1 MPRAAAQPPVQN
13 QTLREYARKR
23 DFSGTPEPSGEA
35 PASAAGEHAFV
46 VQKHDASH
54 LHYDFRLELDGVLKS
69 WAVPKGPCLDP
80 SVKRLAIEV
89 EDHPLDYAHF
99 EGHIPEGHYGAGDVI
114 VWDEGRWTP
123 LGDPHEGMKSGHL
136 KFRLQG
142 SKLKGSWNL
151 VRTRM
156 AGRQPQWF
164 LIKGRDDQARDYP
177 RFDILS
183 EEPLSVVSGE
193 SLPSEKGTVTKKA
206 VKKAAPPKAAKP
218 TDKPQKK
225 SPSAKARL
233 PDAISPELA
242 TLVAAPPAGDWR
254 YEIKIDGYRILAR
267 LDGGKVRLMTRNGHD
282 WSNKLPELCE
292 ALQALEVQSAWL
304 DGEILMMDEEGRPDF
319 QRLQNAFDA
328 NLSEPIHY
336 TLFDLL
342 WLDGVDY
349 RGKPLEER
357 RQALQQVLRGNHNR
371 SLRYSEDFTDDP
383 RSILDSA
390 CRLGLE
396 GLIGKRAGSPYSERR
411 SHDWIKLKCQRRQEF
426 VIVGFSEP
434 KGARSHFGALL
445 LGLHDKDG
453 VLRYAGKVGT
463 GFSAASLKTLYRQ
476 LKPLQRK
483 TCPLQEAPKGADAK
497 GVTWLRPD
505 LLCEIAFAEITREGM
520 VRQAVFHGLRN
531 DKSAEAIVE
540 EKPQKA
546 PRASAAH
553 SARAQTA
560 KAATAKSRSG
570 NTLEGVTITHPDRVI
585 DPTSKLRKIDV
596 ARYYEKAAERL
607 LPWLADRPVSLVRVP
622 DGVGGE
628 QFFQRHASR
637 TEIPGAEQL
646 EPKLDPGHVP
656 LLRIATAKGLVG
668 AAQMSALELHTWNAA
683 LDDLEKPDRFILDL
697 DPDPALPWQRMIEA
711 TQLTLTLLDELGL
724 QAFLKTSGGKGM
736 HILVPLQR
744 HQGWDEVKDFAHAI
758 SRHMAKLMP
767 DRFSAVSGPK
777 NRVGRIFID
786 YLRNSRGASTV
797 CVWSVRARE
806 GLPVSVPVGRHE
818 LPKLK
823 AANQWTLANVDER
836 LAAADPW
843 AQWAKTRQRLTQR
856 MLDQLD
862 G

>member
-1 MPRAAAQPPVQN
+1 MARAATPN
-13 QTLREYARKR
+13 QTLKEYARKR
-23 DFSGTPEPSGEA
+23 DFSGTPEPSGDT
-35 PASAAGEHAFV
+35 PGSHAGEYAFV

-89 EDHPLDYAHF
+89 EDHPLDYARF

-123 LGDPHEGMKSGHL
+123 IGDPHEGLENGHL

-142 SKLKGSWNL
+142 SKLAGSWNL

-164 LIKGRDDQARDYP
+164 LIKGRDGEARDYP
-177 RFDILS
+177 RFDILA
-183 EEPLSVVSGE
+183 EEPLSVVTGQ
-193 SLPSEKGTVTKKA
+193 SLPSDSSPAKRGPVKRGKAAEA
-206 VKKAAPPKAAKP
+206 VKKKATTTSHAK
-218 TDKPQKK
+218 
-225 SPSAKARL
+225 L
-233 PDAISPELA
+233 PDVMSPELA
-242 TLVAAPPAGDWR
+242 TLVDAPPPGDWR
-254 YEIKIDGYRILAR
+254 YEIKIDGYRLLAR
-267 LDGGKVRLMTRNGHD
+267 LDGGKVRLLTRNGHD
-282 WSNKLPELCE
+282 WTKKLPELSK
-292 ALQALEVQSAWL
+292 ALAALDVQSAWL
-304 DGEILMMDEEGRPDF
+304 DGEILVMDEEGRPDF

-328 NLSEPIHY
+328 NVSAPIHY

-342 WLDGVDY
+342 WLDGTDY

-357 RQALQQVLRGNHNR
+357 RQALQQVLRGNDNEA
-371 SLRYSEDFTDDP
+371 LRYSEDFTDDP

-396 GLIGKRAGSPYSERR
+396 GLIGKRAGSPYAEKR
-411 SHDWIKLKCQRRQEF
+411 SHDWIKLKCKRRQEF
-426 VIVGFSEP
+426 VIVGFSQP
-434 KGARSHFGALL
+434 KGSRSHFGALL
-445 LGLHDKDG
+445 LGLHDQDG
-453 VLRYAGKVGT
+453 ALRYAGKVGT
-463 GFSAASLKTLYRQ
+463 GFSAASLEALHQQ

-483 TCPLQEAPKGADAK
+483 TCPLREAPKGADAR
-497 GVTWLRPD
+497 GVTWLRPE
-505 LLCEIAFAEITREGM
+505 LLCEVAFAEMTREGL
-520 VRQAVFHGLRN
+520 VRQAVFHGLRS
-531 DKSAEAIVE
+531 DKPVQAIVE
-540 EKPQKA
+540 ERPKKA
-546 PRASAAH
+546 
-553 SARAQTA
+553 ARGAGAKTA
-560 KAATAKSRSG
+560 KGTSD
-570 NTLEGVTITHPDRVI
+570 NILQGVTITHPERVI
-585 DPTSKLRKIDV
+585 DPASQLRKIDV
-596 ARYYEKAAERL
+596 AQYYEKAAERL

-637 TEIPGAEQL
+637 TEIPGAQPL
-646 EPKLDPGHVP
+646 DPKLDPGHAP

-683 LDDLEKPDRFILDL
+683 LNDLEKPDRFVLDL
-697 DPDPALPWQRMIEA
+697 DPDPSLPWQRMIEA

-724 QAFLKTSGGKGM
+724 SAYLKTSGGKGM

-744 HQGWDEVKDFAHAI
+744 RHSWDEVKDFAHAI
-758 SRHMAKLMP
+758 SRHMASLMP

-777 NRVGRIFID
+777 NRVGKIFID
-786 YLRNSRGASTV
+786 YLRNTRGASTV

-806 GLPVSVPVGRHE
+806 GLPVSVPVRRDE
-818 LPKLK
+818 LASLE
-823 AANQWTLANVDER
+823 AANQWTIANVDER

-843 AQWAKTRQRLTQR
+843 ADWANTKQRLTRR
-856 MLDQLD
+856 MIEQLQ

>member
-1 MPRAAAQPPVQN
+1 MARAAAMQN
-13 QTLREYARKR
+13 ATLREYARKR
-23 DFSGTPEPSGEA
+23 DFSGTPEPRGEA
-35 PASAAGEHAFV
+35 PASQAGEYAFV

-54 LHYDFRLELDGVLKS
+54 LHYDFRLELNGVLKS

-89 EDHPLDYAHF
+89 EDHPLDYASF

-123 LGDPHEGMKSGHL
+123 IGDPHAGMDSGHL

-142 SKLKGSWNL
+142 SKLSGSWNL

-177 RFDILS
+177 RFDILA
-183 EEPLSVVSGE
+183 EQPLSVLTGQ
-193 SLPSEKGTVTKKA
+193 SLPGEAALMKQASPKRARSGKELAAPATAKKA
-206 VKKAAPPKAAKP
+206 P
-218 TDKPQKK
+218 TGNGK
-225 SPSAKARL
+225 L

-267 LDGGKVRLMTRNGHD
+267 LEQGKVRLLTRNGHD
-282 WSNKLPELCE
+282 WSKKLPELCA
-292 ALQALEVQSAWL
+292 ALAALDVQSAWL
-304 DGEILMMDEEGRPDF
+304 DGEILVMDEEGRPDF

-328 NLSEPIHY
+328 QVSEPIHY

-342 WLDGVDY
+342 WLDGADY
-349 RGKPLEER
+349 RKQPLEQR
-357 RQALQQVLRGNHNR
+357 RQALRQVLRGNHNP

-396 GLIGKRAGSPYSERR
+396 GLIGKRAGSAYRETR
-411 SHDWIKLKCQRRQEF
+411 SRDWIKLKCKRRQEF

-434 KGARSHFGALL
+434 KGARAHFGALL
-445 LGLHDKDG
+445 LGLHDQNG
-453 VLRYAGKVGT
+453 ALRYAGKVGS
-463 GFSAASLKTLYRQ
+463 GFSVASLKTLYQ
-476 LKPLQRK
+476 LLKPRQRK
-483 TCPLQEAPKGADAK
+483 SCPLEEAPRGADAR
-497 GVTWLRPD
+497 GVIWLRPD
-505 LLCEIAFAEITREGM
+505 LLCEVAFAEMTREGL
-520 VRQAVFHGLRN
+520 VRQAVFQGLRR
-531 DKSAEAIVE
+531 DKPARAIVE
-540 EKPQKA
+540 EKPDKA
-546 PRASAAH
+546 ARAASA
-553 SARAQTA
+553 RPA
-560 KAATAKSRSG
+560 KPPAG
-570 NTLEGVTITHPDRVI
+570 NSIEGVTITHPERVV
-585 DPTSKLRKIDV
+585 DTASQLRKIDV

-607 LPWLADRPVSLVRVP
+607 LPWLADRPVSLLRAP

-646 EPKLDPGHVP
+646 EPKLDPGHAP
-656 LLRIATAKGLVG
+656 LLRIATARALVG
-668 AAQMSALELHTWNAA
+668 AAQMGALELHTWNAA
-683 LDDLEKPDRFILDL
+683 IDDLEKPDRFILDL

-711 TQLTLTLLDELGL
+711 TRLTLTLLDELGL
-724 QAFLKTSGGKGM
+724 AAFLKTSGGKGM

-744 HQGWDEVKDFAHAI
+744 HHGWDQVKDFAQAI
-758 SRHMAKLMP
+758 SRHMARLMP

-777 NRVGRIFID
+777 NRIGRIFID
-786 YLRNSRGASTV
+786 YLRNTRGASTV

-806 GLPVSVPVGRHE
+806 GLPVSVPVARHE
-818 LPKLK
+818 LPGLK
-823 AANQWTLANVDER
+823 AANQWTLATIDER

-843 AQWAKTRQRLTQR
+843 ADWAKTKQRLTRR
-856 MLDQLD
+856 MFDQLTD
-862 G
+862 

>member
-1 MPRAAAQPPVQN
+1 MPRAAAIQN
-13 QTLREYARKR
+13 PTLKEYARKR

-35 PASAAGEHAFV
+35 PAWLAGEYVFV

-89 EDHPLDYAHF
+89 EDHPLDYARF

-123 LGDPHEGMKSGHL
+123 IGDPHEGMKSGHL
-136 KFRLQG
+136 KFRLAG
-142 SKLKGSWNL
+142 SKLAGSWNL

-156 AGRQPQWF
+156 AGRKPQWF
-164 LIKGRDDQARDYP
+164 LIKGRDDQARDFP
-177 RFDILS
+177 RFDILA
-183 EEPLSVVSGE
+183 EAPLSVVSGQ
-193 SLPSEKGTVTKKA
+193 SLPSEAAALKQ
-206 VKKAAPPKAAKP
+206 KAAPKRAQAKPARDTSRSKAAP
-218 TDKPQKK
+218 KK
-225 SPSAKARL
+225 TARTTGKAKL

-242 TLVAAPPAGDWR
+242 TLVDAPPAGDWR

-267 LDGGKVRLMTRNGHD
+267 LDGGEVRLMTRNGHD
-282 WSNKLPELCE
+282 WSTKLPELC
-292 ALQALEVQSAWL
+292 QALAALPVQSAWL
-304 DGEILMMDEEGRPDF
+304 DGEILVMDEEGRPDF

-328 NLSEPIHY
+328 NLSAPIHY

-349 RGKPLEER
+349 RDQPLEAR
-357 RQALQQVLRGNHNR
+357 RQALQQVLRGNQQA

-383 RSILDSA
+383 RSVLDSA

-396 GLIGKRAGSPYSERR
+396 GLIGKRAGSPYTQKR
-411 SHDWIKLKCQRRQEF
+411 SRDWIKLKCKRRQEF

-434 KGARSHFGALL
+434 KGSRAHFGALL
-445 LGLHDKDG
+445 LGLHDADG
-453 VLRYAGKVGT
+453 ALRYAGKVGT
-463 GFSAASLKTLYRQ
+463 GFSSATLKTLYQQ

-483 TCPLQEAPKGADAK
+483 TCPLQQAPKGADAR
-497 GVTWLRPD
+497 GVTWLRPE
-505 LLCEIAFAEITREGM
+505 LLCEVAFAEMTREGL
-520 VRQAVFHGLRN
+520 VRQAVFHGLRS
-531 DKSAEAIVE
+531 DKPAKAIVE

-546 PRASAAH
+546 PRA
-553 SARAQTA
+553 TGA
-560 KAATAKSRSG
+560 KAAKDSTG
-570 NTLEGVTITHPDRVI
+570 NTLEGVTVTHPERVI
-585 DPTSKLRKIDV
+585 DATSQLRKIDV

-622 DGVGGE
+622 DGVCGE

-637 TEIPGAEQL
+637 TGIPGAEQL
-646 EPKLDPGHVP
+646 DPKLDPGHAP
-656 LLRIATAKGLVG
+656 LLRIATAKGLIG

-683 LDDLEKPDRFILDL
+683 LDDLEKPDRFVLDL
-697 DPDPALPWQRMIEA
+697 DPDPALPWQRMVEA

-724 QAFLKTSGGKGM
+724 TAFLKTSGGKGM

-744 HQGWDEVKDFAHAI
+744 RHGWDEVKDFAHGI
-758 SRHMAKLMP
+758 SRHMAQLMP

-777 NRVGRIFID
+777 NRVGKIFID
-786 YLRNSRGASTV
+786 YLRNTRGASTV

-806 GLPVSVPVGRHE
+806 GLPVSVPISREE
-818 LPKLK
+818 LPTLTG
-823 AANQWTLANVDER
+823 ANQWTIATVDER
-836 LAAADPW
+836 LKAVDPW
-843 AQWAKTRQRLTQR
+843 ADWARTRQRLTR
-856 MLDQLD
+856 AMFCQLD

>member
-1 MPRAAAQPPVQN
+1 MARAAISN
-13 QTLREYARKR
+13 QTLKEYARKR

-35 PASAAGEHAFV
+35 PGSHAGEYAFV

-89 EDHPLDYAHF
+89 EDHPLDYARF

-123 LGDPHEGMKSGHL
+123 IGDPHEGMQSGHL
-136 KFRLQG
+136 KFRLEG
-142 SKLKGSWNL
+142 SKLAGSWNL

-177 RFDILS
+177 RFDILA
-183 EEPLSVVSGE
+183 EEPLSVVTGQ
-193 SLPSEKGTVTKKA
+193 SLPSESSGAKRT
-206 VKKAAPPKAAKP
+206 PPKRAR
-218 TDKPQKK
+218 
-225 SPSAKARL
+225 SAKQTTTTRKATL
-233 PDAISPELA
+233 PDAISPQLA
-242 TLVAAPPAGDWR
+242 TLVDAPPPGDWR

-282 WSNKLPELCE
+282 WSKKLPELSK
-292 ALQALEVQSAWL
+292 ALAALEVQSAWL
-304 DGEILMMDEEGRPDF
+304 DGEILVMDEEGRPDF

-328 NLSEPIHY
+328 NVSAPIHY

-342 WLDGVDY
+342 WLDGSDY
-349 RGKPLEER
+349 RSKPLEER
-357 RQALQQVLRGNHNR
+357 RQALQQVLRGNDNEA
-371 SLRYSEDFTDDP
+371 LRYSEDFTDDP

-396 GLIGKRAGSPYSERR
+396 GLIGKRAGSPYSEKR
-411 SHDWIKLKCQRRQEF
+411 SHDWIKLKCKRRQEF

-434 KGARSHFGALL
+434 KGSRSHFGALL
-445 LGLHDKDG
+445 LGLHDEDG
-453 VLRYAGKVGT
+453 ALRYAGKVGT
-463 GFSAASLKTLYRQ
+463 GFSAASLEALHQQ

-483 TCPLQEAPKGADAK
+483 TCPLKAAPKGADAR
-497 GVTWLRPD
+497 GVTWLRPS
-505 LLCEIAFAEITREGM
+505 LLCEVAFAEMTREGL
-520 VRQAVFHGLRN
+520 VRQAVFQGVRS
-531 DKSAEAIVE
+531 DKPVQAIVE
-540 EKPQKA
+540 EKPKKA
-546 PRASAAH
+546 AQAAEKK
-553 SARAQTA
+553 TA
-560 KAATAKSRSG
+560 KGTPG
-570 NTLEGVTITHPDRVI
+570 NTLQGVTITHPDRVI
-585 DPTSKLRKIDV
+585 DPASQLRKIDV
-596 ARYYEKAAERL
+596 AHYYEKAAERL

-637 TEIPGAEQL
+637 TEIPGAQPL
-646 EPKLDPGHVP
+646 DPKLDPGHAP
-656 LLRIATAKGLVG
+656 LLRIATARGLVG
-668 AAQMSALELHTWNAA
+668 AAQMSALELHTWNAT
-683 LDDLEKPDRFILDL
+683 LDDLEKPDRFVLDL
-697 DPDPALPWQRMIEA
+697 DPDPSLPWQRMIEA
-711 TQLTLTLLDELGL
+711 TQLALTLLDELGL
-724 QAFLKTSGGKGM
+724 SAYLKTSGGKGM

-744 HQGWDEVKDFAHAI
+744 RHSWDEVKDFAHAI

-777 NRVGRIFID
+777 NRVGKIFID
-786 YLRNSRGASTV
+786 YLRNTRGASTV

-806 GLPVSVPVGRHE
+806 GLPVSVPVRRDE
-818 LPKLK
+818 LATLK
-823 AANQWTLANVDER
+823 AANQWTVANIDER

-843 AQWAKTRQRLTQR
+843 AGWANTRQRLTRR
-856 MLDQLD
+856 MIEQLE

>member
-1 MPRAAAQPPVQN
+1 MARSAPIRN
-13 QTLREYARKR
+13 ETLKEYARKR
-23 DFSGTPEPSGEA
+23 DFSGTPEPSGET
-35 PASAAGEHAFV
+35 PASRAGEYAFV

-89 EDHPLDYAHF
+89 EDHPLDYARF

-114 VWDEGRWTP
+114 VWDEGSWTP
-123 LGDPHEGMKSGHL
+123 IGDPHEGMKSGHL

-142 SKLKGSWNL
+142 SKLSGSWNL

-156 AGRQPQWF
+156 AGRKPQWF

-177 RFDILS
+177 RFDILA
-183 EEPLSVVSGE
+183 EQPLSVVTGQ
-193 SLPSEKGTVTKKA
+193 SLPSEVAVTKQ
-206 VKKAAPPKAAKP
+206 AAPRRTKPTAAAK
-218 TDKPQKK
+218 QKK
-225 SPSAKARL
+225 EVATAKAKL

-242 TLVAAPPAGDWR
+242 TLVDAPPAGDWR

-267 LDGGKVRLMTRNGHD
+267 LEDGKVRLITRNGHD
-282 WSNKLPELCE
+282 WSRKLPELCQ
-292 ALQALEVQSAWL
+292 ALAALEVQSAWL
-304 DGEILMMDEEGRPDF
+304 DGEILVMDEEGRPDF

-328 NLSEPIHY
+328 QVCEPIHY

-342 WLDGVDY
+342 WLDGTDY

-357 RQALQQVLRGNHNR
+357 RQALQQVLRGNDNQ

-396 GLIGKRAGSPYSERR
+396 GLIGKRCGSTYTEKR
-411 SHDWIKLKCQRRQEF
+411 SRDWIKLKCKRRQEF

-434 KGARSHFGALL
+434 KGSRSHFGALL

-463 GFSAASLKTLYRQ
+463 GFSTASLKTLYQR

-483 TCPLQEAPKGADAK
+483 TCPLQEAPQDADAR

-505 LLCEIAFAEITREGM
+505 LLCEVAFAEMTHEGR
-520 VRQAVFHGLRN
+520 VRQAVFHGLRA
-531 DKSAEAIVE
+531 DKPAEAIVE
-540 EKPQKA
+540 EKPK
-546 PRASAAH
+546 
-553 SARAQTA
+553 
-560 KAATAKSRSG
+560 KAARSTLAKSKPANSV
-570 NTLEGVTITHPDRVI
+570 EGVTITHPDRVI
-585 DPTSKLRKIDV
+585 DPTSKLRKLDV
-596 ARYYEKAAERL
+596 ALYYEKAAERL
-607 LPWLADRPVSLVRVP
+607 LPWLADRPVSLVRAP

-646 EPKLDPGHVP
+646 DPKLDPGHAP

-668 AAQMSALELHTWNAA
+668 AAQMGALELHTWNAA
-683 LDDLEKPDRFILDL
+683 LDDLEKPDRFVLDL
-697 DPDPALPWQRMIEA
+697 DPDPALPWQRMVEA

-724 QAFLKTSGGKGM
+724 AAFLKTSGGKGM

-744 HQGWDEVKDFAHAI
+744 HHRWDEVKDFAHAI
-758 SRHMAKLMP
+758 NRHMAKLMP

-777 NRVGRIFID
+777 NRVGKIFID
-786 YLRNSRGASTV
+786 YLRNTRGASTV
-797 CVWSVRARE
+797 CVWSARARE
-806 GLPVSVPVGRHE
+806 GLPVSVPVSREE
-818 LPKLK
+818 LPTLK
-823 AANQWTLANVDER
+823 AASQWTLANVDER

-843 AQWAKTRQRLTQR
+843 ADWAKTRQRLTGR
-856 MLDQLD
+856 MREQLQD
-862 G
+862 

>member
-1 MPRAAAQPPVQN
+1 MARTAVSN
-13 QTLREYARKR
+13 QTLKEYARKR

-35 PASAAGEHAFV
+35 SSSHPGEYAFV

-80 SVKRLAIEV
+80 SVKRLAIQV
-89 EDHPLDYAHF
+89 EDHPLDYARF

-123 LGDPHEGMKSGHL
+123 IGDPHEGMKSGHL
-136 KFRLQG
+136 KFRLEG
-142 SKLKGSWNL
+142 SKLAGSWNL

-177 RFDILS
+177 RFDIIA
-183 EEPLSVVSGE
+183 EEPQSVVTGQ
-193 SLPSEKGTVTKKA
+193 SLPSESSQGKKAMPNTPERSKPTASTKKA
-206 VKKAAPPKAAKP
+206 TTTRKAK
-218 TDKPQKK
+218 
-225 SPSAKARL
+225 L
-233 PDAISPELA
+233 PEAISPELA
-242 TLVAAPPAGDWR
+242 TLVDAPPTGDWR

-282 WSNKLPELCE
+282 WSKKLPELSK
-292 ALQALEVQSAWL
+292 ALAALDVQSAWL
-304 DGEILMMDEEGRPDF
+304 DGEILVMDEEGRPDF

-328 NLSEPIHY
+328 NVSKPIHY
-336 TLFDLL
+336 TLFDLI

-357 RQALQQVLRGNHNR
+357 RQALQRVLRGNKDD

-396 GLIGKRAGSPYSERR
+396 GLIGKRAGSTYSEKR
-411 SHDWIKLKCQRRQEF
+411 SRDWIKLKCKRRQEF

-434 KGARSHFGALL
+434 KGSRSYFGALL
-445 LGLHDKDG
+445 LGLHDRDG
-453 VLRYAGKVGT
+453 ALRYAGKVGT
-463 GFSAASLKTLYRQ
+463 GFSATSLKALHQQ

-483 TCPLQEAPKGADAK
+483 TCPLQGAPKGADAS
-497 GVTWLRPD
+497 GVTWVRPE
-505 LLCEIAFAEITREGM
+505 LLCEVAFAEITREGL
-520 VRQAVFHGLRN
+520 VRQAVFHGLRS
-531 DKSAEAIVE
+531 DKPVQAIVE
-540 EKPQKA
+540 EKPKK
-546 PRASAAH
+546 SAQGARTR
-553 SARAQTA
+553 SAKGEVA
-560 KAATAKSRSG
+560 
-570 NTLEGVTITHPDRVI
+570 NTLQGVTITHPDRVI
-585 DPTSKLRKIDV
+585 DPASKLRKIDV
-596 ARYYEKAAERL
+596 AHYYEKAAERL

-637 TEIPGAEQL
+637 TEIPGAQSL
-646 EPKLDPGHVP
+646 DPKLDPGHAP

-697 DPDPALPWQRMIEA
+697 DPDPSLPWQKMIEA

-724 QAFLKTSGGKGM
+724 SAYLKTSGGKGM

-744 HQGWDEVKDFAHAI
+744 RHSWDEVKDFAHAI
-758 SRHMAKLMP
+758 SRHMANLMP

-777 NRVGRIFID
+777 NRVGKIFID
-786 YLRNSRGASTV
+786 YLRNTRGASTV

-806 GLPVSVPVGRHE
+806 GLPVSVPVSRDE
-818 LPKLK
+818 LAKLK
-823 AANQWTLANVDER
+823 AANQWTIANVDER

-843 AQWAKTRQRLTQR
+843 AGWADIKQRLTRR
-856 MLDQLD
+856 MIEQLE

>member
-1 MPRAAAQPPVQN
+1 MPRATAVQN
-13 QTLREYARKR
+13 ETLKEYARKR
-23 DFSGTPEPSGEA
+23 DFSGTPEPSGET
-35 PASAAGEHAFV
+35 PARHAGEYVFV

-80 SVKRLAIEV
+80 SVKRLAVEV
-89 EDHPLDYAHF
+89 EDHPLDYARF

-123 LGDPHEGMKSGHL
+123 IGDPHEGMKSGHL
-136 KFRLQG
+136 KFRLAG
-142 SKLKGSWNL
+142 SKLSGSWNL

-156 AGRQPQWF
+156 AGRKPQWF

-177 RFDILS
+177 RFDILA
-183 EEPLSVVSGE
+183 EQPLSVVTGQ
-193 SLPSEKGTVTKKA
+193 SLPSEAAA
-206 VKKAAPPKAAKP
+206 VKKAAPKAKPAAAKAKAKKAA
-218 TDKPQKK
+218 TG
-225 SPSAKARL
+225 SAKL
-233 PDAISPELA
+233 PESISPELA
-242 TLVAAPPAGDWR
+242 TLVDAPPPGDWR
-254 YEIKIDGYRILAR
+254 YEIKIDGYRLLAR
-267 LDGGKVRLMTRNGHD
+267 LEGGKVRLLTRNGHD
-282 WSNKLPELCE
+282 WSKKLPELCQ
-292 ALQALEVQSAWL
+292 ALAALEVQSAWL
-304 DGEILMMDEEGRPDF
+304 DGEILVMDEEGRPDF

-328 NLSEPIHY
+328 QVSEPIHY

-349 RGKPLEER
+349 RRKPLEER
-357 RQALQQVLRGNHNR
+357 RQALQQVLRGNDNEA
-371 SLRYSEDFTDDP
+371 LRYSEDFTDDP

-396 GLIGKRAGSPYSERR
+396 GLIGKRAGSIYSEKR
-411 SHDWIKLKCQRRQEF
+411 SRDWIKLKCKRRQEF

-434 KGARSHFGALL
+434 KGSRAHFGALL

-453 VLRYAGKVGT
+453 ALRYAGKVGT
-463 GFSAASLKTLYRQ
+463 GFSSASLKTLYQQ

-483 TCPLQEAPKGADAK
+483 SCPLKEAPKGADAR
-497 GVTWLRPD
+497 GVTWLRPE
-505 LLCEIAFAEITREGM
+505 LLCEVAFAEITREGL
-520 VRQAVFHGLRN
+520 VRQAVFHGLRS
-531 DKSAEAIVE
+531 DKPAEAIVE
-540 EKPQKA
+540 EKPKKA
-546 PRASAAH
+546 
-553 SARAQTA
+553 ARATPA
-560 KAATAKSRSG
+560 PAKSSRSSTG
-570 NTLEGVTITHPDRVI
+570 NTLEGVTITHPERVI

-646 EPKLDPGHVP
+646 APGLDPGRAA

-683 LDDLEKPDRFILDL
+683 LDDLEKPDRFVLDL
-697 DPDPALPWQRMIEA
+697 DPDPTLPWQRMLEA

-724 QAFLKTSGGKGM
+724 DAFLKTSGGKGM

-744 HQGWDEVKDFAHAI
+744 RHGWDEVKDFAHAI

-777 NRVGRIFID
+777 NRVGKIFID

-806 GLPVSVPVGRHE
+806 GLPVSVPVSREE
-818 LPKLK
+818 LPHLK
-823 AANQWTLANVDER
+823 GANQWTIANADER
-836 LAAADPW
+836 LAGADPW
-843 AQWAKTRQRLTQR
+843 ADWASTKQRLTRR
-856 MLDQLD
+856 MIEQLKD
-862 G
+862 